1 MESKNNDIVLSL
13 ENVSKTFYSKQDAAA
28 SIRDFTF
35 GLFSRRKE
43 IKVVKALQNINLEIR
58 KGETF
63 GIIGSNGSGKSTLI
77 HLMMKSMK
85 PDKGGIVETKGVML
99 RLALGMGMDPNLSAR
114 ENIYVNG
121 SILGLSFSHIGTIF
135 NEIIAYANLEDFV
148 DTPVKHFSKGMH
160 ARLKFS
166 IALHANAEILLLD
179 EFFGGVGDQDFRK
192 KSTRAFKQVILEGK
206 TIIMVSHAVQ
216 NVKKH
221 CERALWLDKG
231 IVKMLGSADE
241 VVDAYIENFKQL
253 EAKKEREAKELKEKK
268 RVRRRKRNEE

>member
-1 MESKNNDIVLSL
+1 M
-13 ENVSKTFYSKQDAAA
+13 ENVSKTFYSNQNAAA
-28 SIRDFTF
+28 SIRDLTL
-35 GLFSRRKE
+35 GIFSRKKDV
-43 IKVVKALQNINLEIR
+43 KVVKALQNVNIEIR

-77 HLMMKSMK
+77 HLMMQSMK
-85 PDKGGIVETKGVML
+85 PDKGGIIETKGVML

-121 SILGLSFSHIGTIF
+121 SILGLSFAHIGKIF
-135 NEIIAYANLEDFV
+135 HEIIAYANLEEFV

-192 KSTRAFKQVILEGK
+192 KSTRAFKKVILEGK

-221 CERALWLDKG
+221 CERAIWIDKG
-231 IVKMLGSADE
+231 LIKMQGSADD

-253 EAKKEREAKELKEKK
+253 EAQKENEAKELKEKK
-268 RVRRRKRNEE
+268 RERRKKRNAG